1 VDEEA
6 HGVSP
11 ADRGAPG
18 LRGHDGGVA
27 AVAVVGGSGEGAVAA
42 GGGAQCGLGVT
53 LKRNAAGFYYVKRVE
68 RGGPAEQSS
77 AVEPMDTVIAV
88 NGEAV
93 AGLEYAAL
101 AALVLGPEGS
111 FVSLSMLSHTT
122 NAPKEARLRRF
133 PIDPRVLEVPLPPP
147 LPSPL
152 SGRGA
157 GGGREGCGAAMLGL
171 NK

>member
-1 VDEEA
+1 M
-6 HGVSP
+6 SP

-147 LPSPL
+147 PPVPL
-152 SGRGA
+152 ER
-157 GGGREGCGAAMLGL
+157 
-171 NK
+171 